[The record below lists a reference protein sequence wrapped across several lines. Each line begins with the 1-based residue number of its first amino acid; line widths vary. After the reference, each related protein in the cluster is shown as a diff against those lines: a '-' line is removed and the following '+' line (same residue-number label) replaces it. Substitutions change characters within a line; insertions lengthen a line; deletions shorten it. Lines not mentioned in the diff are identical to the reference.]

1 MIYILILFLLC
12 IALYTNWIFIPE
24 NSPLSEFHIVGIN
37 GAAFAT
43 ALSVCILNTIKLI
56 FLYIKIGIQP
66 FTFNTI
72 KAIVLIIVVYLSID
86 NITFPDDVFY
96 SLVLRFTMLFILYI
110 PLMILFNISEDVN
123 KILSETWNKYFQ
135 KN

>member
-1 MIYILILFLLC
+1 M
-12 IALYTNWIFIPE
+12 
-24 NSPLSEFHIVGIN
+24 
-37 GAAFAT
+37 
-43 ALSVCILNTIKLI
+43 
-56 FLYIKIGIQP
+56 GIQP
-66 FTFNTI
+66 FTFSTI

-86 NITFPDDVFY
+86 NVTFPDDVFY